1 MINSLTYTKVF
12 LNLQEKSCDEANV
25 KLNHRLWWQNTRTKD
40 TGGLR
45 LTEDGYNHLAN
56 ILELKEYE
64 VPFTESVELSPQT
77 IIFFDRFMDCPYYL
91 TPKSI
96 TVFSEKKAFELYMF
110 SDDIRKYGLIKAINA
125 RKKSENLD

>member
-1 MINSLTYTKVF
+1 M
-12 LNLQEKSCDEANV
+12 
-25 KLNHRLWWQNTRTKD
+25 
-40 TGGLR
+40 
-45 LTEDGYNHLAN
+45 AN

-110 SDDIRKYGLIKAINA
+110 SDDIRKYGLVKAINA
-125 RKKSENLD
+125 RKKSENVD